1 MLEKWKRSVEG
12 GLDFGA
18 VLTDLSKTFDC
29 IGYEFIIAML
39 NSYGFSWP
47 ALKLIHDGL

>member
-1 MLEKWKRSVEG
+1 MLEKWKRSVDE

-18 VLTDLSKTFDC
+18 ILTDFSKTFDC
-29 IGYEFIIAML
+29 LDYEFIIAKV

-47 ALKLIHDGL
+47 ALKLIHDCL